1 MLYGLKLCLLS
12 LGISGCVFTGD
23 QHGSMKLEKQKE
35 AFQSH
40 GSQPE
45 VDRIGSALQES
56 LLNLNEE
63 VCDDSLDG
71 VDRRLCSMSV
81 TSSDVSACS
90 ISTTSNEET
99 NIDEVMHV
107 LNLWTHVSDRDKQDM
122 ELGLLSSQE
131 MEKFHSIT
139 SSSTKNVR
147 HIPGMYDPLK
157 VGYHLS
163 PYYFNSLCFELDHLT
178 QVERDRYYY

>member
-1 MLYGLKLCLLS
+1 MPK
-12 LGISGCVFTGD
+12 
-23 QHGSMKLEKQKE
+23 
-35 AFQSH
+35 
-40 GSQPE
+40 
-45 VDRIGSALQES
+45 S

-122 ELGLLSSQE
+122 ELGLLSS
-131 MEKFHSIT
+131 
-139 SSSTKNVR
+139 
-147 HIPGMYDPLK
+147 
-157 VGYHLS
+157 
-163 PYYFNSLCFELDHLT
+163 
-178 QVERDRYYY
+178 

>member
-35 AFQSH
+35 AFQSP
-40 GSQPE
+40 GNQPE

-71 VDRRLCSMSV
+71 VDQRLCSMSV

-107 LNLWTHVSDRDKQDM
+107 PNLWTHVSDRDKQDM

-131 MEKFHSIT
+131 MKKFHSIT
-139 SSSTKNVR
+139 PSSTKNVR

-163 PYYFNSLCFELDHLT
+163 PCYFNSLCFKLDHLT
-178 QVERDRYYY
+178 QVE